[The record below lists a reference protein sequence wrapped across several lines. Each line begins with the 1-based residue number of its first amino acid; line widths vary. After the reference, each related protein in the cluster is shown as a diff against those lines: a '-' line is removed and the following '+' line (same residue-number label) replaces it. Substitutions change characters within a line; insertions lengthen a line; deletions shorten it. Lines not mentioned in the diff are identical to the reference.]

1 MAHTCH
7 ATNCTATVPPI
18 MWGCRKH
25 WVMVPKNI
33 RDRIWATYRDG
44 QCVTYDPS
52 SEYCQAARAAVI
64 AVAEKEG
71 IEPDTSLYDI
81 FETIA
86 NARKDPVA
94 DEQA

>member
-7 ATNCTATVPPI
+7 ATNCKRNVPPT
-18 MWGCRKH
+18 MLMCSFHWFKVPRKLRER
-25 WVMVPKNI
+25 V
-33 RDRIWATYRDG
+33 WATYRDG
-44 QCVTYDPS
+44 QCDSYDPS
-52 SEYCQAARAAVI
+52 SAYCQAARAAVI

-86 NARKDPVA
+86 NERERGDT
-94 DEQA
+94 QQ